1 LHLDFV
7 NLSSL
12 KKIILYLILA
22 FGLFSQTDATG
33 AKGKAVANKGQTV
46 KKTTQKKPTSKSSKS
61 KKGSKKK
68 SSKYSKSKKKSS
80 NSKKSV
86 AKVAPVVRTAQWQM
100 IAQNKE
106 QSRIKDSVQKTKL
119 VQVSTTANEGYFAS
133 FFSSQKKAATFQT
146 LNGTAAVF
154 KSMSGWQDNKFYI
167 LTNELPVGTIVR
179 ITTSDLKSIC
189 AKVINALP
197 EVGSAIQYR
206 LNDAAAAILGV
217 TNKTFQV
224 SVTY

>member
-1 LHLDFV
+1 M
-7 NLSSL
+7 

-22 FGLFSQTDATG
+22 FGLFSQMDATG
-33 AKGKAVANKGQTV
+33 AKGKAVAKKGQTV
-46 KKTTQKKPTSKSSKS
+46 KKATQKKPASKSSKS

>member
-1 LHLDFV
+1 MHLDFV

-154 KSMSGWQDNKFYI
+154 KSMSGWKDNKFYI